1 VTGRVGN
8 ALDREDHTELVV
20 ALSADLKTQIAAVRS
35 ELSAHVQVDQL
46 QFQTVTE
53 KLRDVSQAMNRISW
67 AGWPIAGGVLV
78 LLAKAFHLIQ

>member
-1 VTGRVGN
+1 MKTGN
-8 ALDREDHTELVV
+8 ALDHEPHEFVETTSLLGAE
-20 ALSADLKTQIAAVRS
+20 LKTQIATVRS
-35 ELSAHVQVDQL
+35 ELSAHVQVDLL
-46 QFQTVTE
+46 QFQTITE